1 MTITSVK
8 TSFLNQAVSIKINP
22 INYYL
27 GIYFE
32 YLSILIQETE
42 EKLKREEEAK
52 NAVEQARKKAEAEVK
67 AVRQEYQDLEF
78 ALEKSKQARSE
89 KEHQI
94 RTMQDEMD
102 NQDTMISRLN
112 KEKKQLQDSNQKTA
126 EDLQVNFMYSEKAKK
141 FCEIFTLLLTTVRN
155 YIQSKVR

>member
-1 MTITSVK
+1 M
-8 TSFLNQAVSIKINP
+8 
-22 INYYL
+22 
-27 GIYFE
+27 
-32 YLSILIQETE
+32 
-42 EKLKREEEAK
+42 
-52 NAVEQARKKAEAEVK
+52 K
-67 AVRQEYQDLEF
+67 AVRQEFQDLEF

-141 FCEIFTLLLTTVRN
+141 FCEIFTLLLN
-155 YIQSKVR
+155 